1 MCGILLHYCPNNN
14 YLNDELIEF
23 PEGTEFGDTT
33 CTNESSIFNK
43 IIPYIAA
50 RGPNYSYLRA
60 VKAYRISWFSSVLS
74 LRQPFTKQSINVDD
88 RYFLQFNGELY
99 NKEISQGDN
108 DSLYIASMLQNLK
121 EGMGVI
127 DVIKSLEGEYAYTI
141 YDVNSSKLYFGRDP
155 IGRRS
160 LSYSVTPDNELYV
173 ASVTGSAGSFQ
184 DCIGGVIYEYDTRTK
199 LLNSNQRSHLPYE
212 VTSEID
218 LNFTSL
224 SEVSKNLYAVLR
236 DSVKKRV
243 ESIHPRHIENS
254 PIAVLFSGG
263 IDCSVIVALI
273 CEVLQENDYKC
284 GKPVI
289 ELLNVSFEN
298 PRTGLFPSDTPDRKL
313 SINSAKTLQNL
324 YPNID
329 IKLVEVD
336 VPYDEYLKWKPFV
349 INLMYPKQTEMDLSI
364 AIAFFFASRGRG
376 FLTSLNGERTP
387 YQRHG
392 IVLFSGLGADELYG
406 GYHKFA
412 NKPPH
417 ELVEELTRQINNIYD
432 RNLNRDDKVIAH
444 NGVEVRYPFLDEYV
458 IKLSTAEI
466 PINFKV
472 NKLILRK
479 VASQYLK
486 LDGISSEPK
495 RAIQF
500 GAKSAKMT
508 KDGNKH
514 GTDLLKEN
522 RNCS

>member
-14 YLNDELIEF
+14 RLENELIEF

-33 CTNESSIFNK
+33 CINESSIFNK

-50 RGPNYSYLRA
+50 RGPNYSSLR
-60 VKAYRISWFSSVLS
+60 VSKAHQTSWFSSVLS

-88 RYFLQFNGELY
+88 RYYLQFNGELY
-99 NKEISQGDN
+99 NKEISHWGN
-108 DSLYIASMLQNLK
+108 DSLYIASLLQDLK
-121 EGMGVI
+121 EGMSII
-127 DVIKSLEGEYAYTI
+127 DVIQSLEGEYAYTV
-141 YDVNSSKLYFGRDP
+141 YDVKSSKFYFGRDP

-160 LSYSVTPDNELYV
+160 LSYSITSDNELYI
-173 ASVTGSAGSFQ
+173 ASATGAVECFQ
-184 DCIGGVIYEYDTRTK
+184 DCIGGVVYEYDTRTK
-199 LLNSNQRSHLPYE
+199 LLNNNQRSHPPYE

-218 LNFTSL
+218 PDFKSL
-224 SEVSKNLYAVLR
+224 SKVSKNLYSVLLE
-236 DSVKKRV
+236 SVKKRV
-243 ESIHPRHIENS
+243 ESIHPTHIENS

-263 IDCSVIVALI
+263 IDCSAIAVLV
-273 CEVLQENDYKC
+273 CEVLQENDYEC
-284 GKPVI
+284 GKPI
-289 ELLNVSFEN
+289 MELLNVSFEN
-298 PRTGLFPSDTPDRKL
+298 PRTGLLPSDTPDRKL
-313 SINSAKTLQNL
+313 SINSAKILQNL
-324 YPNID
+324 YPEID

-336 VPYDEYLKWKPFV
+336 VPYEEYLKWKPSV
-349 INLMYPKQTEMDLSI
+349 IDLMYPKQTEMDLSI
-364 AIAFFFASRGRG
+364 AIAFFFASRGKG
-376 FLTSLNGERTP
+376 FLTSQYGERTP

-412 NKPPH
+412 NKAPH

-432 RNLNRDDKVIAH
+432 RNLNRDDKVIAY
-444 NGVEVRYPFLDEYV
+444 NGVEVRYPFLDEHV
-458 IKLSTAEI
+458 IKFSTVEI

-479 VASQYLK
+479 VALQYLK
-486 LDGISSEPK
+486 LDGISAEPK

-514 GTDLLKEN
+514 GTDLLK
-522 RNCS
+522 RNGHCS